1 MSLLAQKLSSRQA
14 AAFWYTKCR
23 NSSRTFRPT
32 CGHAGNLVALSQWP
46 VGAHCVL
53 HHSDLIVR
61 RLNGCSAISTGS
73 TDVVVWCTNWP
84 EPSLSQY
91 NVTQIAF
98 SLGHSVSGVGHT
110 AISNV
115 QSGGLSQATR
125 LSVHY
130 SINEHRPKSFRPK
143 TRRRKTKNIF
153 SIPLLGE
160 SNVRTNIC
168 SKNLNHSVLVGWNF

>member
-73 TDVVVWCTNWP
+73 TDVVV
-84 EPSLSQY
+84 SY
-91 NVTQIAF
+91 NLYGAPTDQSRRWASTMWRKLPF
-98 SLGHSVSGVGHT
+98 HSATPCPASG
-110 AISNV
+110 IR
-115 QSGGLSQATR
+115 QFRMYSQAAWVR
-125 LSVHY
+125 PHGSVHY

-143 TRRRKTKNIF
+143 TRRRKTKKHLFDSVIRRIECSNKY
-153 SIPLLGE
+153 LL
-160 SNVRTNIC
+160 
-168 SKNLNHSVLVGWNF
+168 